1 MYTIGVG
8 KKEITGNFE
17 GIGMLGYGKDGNDVL
32 GSETALYSRAFV
44 FEYDQ
49 QVFVLVNAELC
60 FFTLPLRRAILQRL
74 QQKYPDTFC
83 ENNVMLTAQHTHSA
97 PGGIADRVF
106 YNTSIPGFKQEVFE
120 AYTEAVLA
128 SIESAWLI
136 KQNGRIFY
144 QEEAFDAGIKVAFNR
159 SLKAFNANKE
169 IQHKFSNRDK
179 NLAVDRSMKLMHFE
193 DESGEM
199 LGAINWFG
207 VHATSVSNDN
217 TKICS
222 DNKGYAA
229 FISEQYVYK
238 KTNKQ
243 FVHAFAQ
250 EAAGDVSPNYVW
262 DKQKKWMRG
271 PYENDFESARHN
283 GQLQA
288 DKAHQILAQ
297 KNKKSLKT
305 QIDSHTL
312 YFDWGNITADPKYTG
327 GKKRATTSPACIGMS
342 FFSGT
347 QEGPG
352 VPRWLLQVIRPI
364 LEFGK
369 LFEKTLYRA
378 SLPKLEK
385 KALDQKFEAQ
395 SPKALAMELGK
406 GRIFWVSKM
415 SRVFFVPDFV
425 DPLVKMFRRLGREG
439 VLDKDPWGP
448 TILPLQLSIIG
459 TVAIAGIPAE
469 ITTMAGR
476 RLRQSLLEALA
487 QKGIEKIILS
497 PYANAYAGYI
507 TTEEEYQLQYYEG
520 GHTLFGKW
528 TLAALQT
535 KFDQLAQQLLLP
547 KNERI
552 ESSALHSP
560 YYVEKSTIW
569 RGFEA

>member
-8 KKEITGNFE
+8 KKEITGNFK

-60 FFTLPLRRAILQRL
+60 FFTLPLRRAILEWL

-128 SIESAWLI
+128 SVESAWLN
-136 KQNGRIFY
+136 KQNARIFY

-159 SLKAFNANKE
+159 SLRAFNANKE
-169 IQHKFSNRDK
+169 IRHKFSNRDK
-179 NLAVDRSMKLMHFE
+179 HLAIDRSMKLMHFE
-193 DESGEM
+193 DERGDL

-207 VHATSVSNDN
+207 VHATSISNDN
-217 TKICS
+217 TQICS

-229 FISEQYVYK
+229 SISEQYVYK
-238 KTNKQ
+238 NTSKH

-271 PYENDFESARHN
+271 PYENDVESARHN

-312 YFDWGNITADPKYTG
+312 YFDWGNITVDPKYTG

-378 SLPKLEK
+378 SLSKLEK

-476 RLRQSLLEALA
+476 RLRQSLLEALE
-487 QKGIEKIILS
+487 QRGIEKIILS

-528 TLAALQT
+528 TLAAFQT

-552 ESSALHSP
+552 ESTALHPP
-560 YYVEKSTIW
+560 YCIEKNAIW